1 VSRLLARWAEC
12 TFWLARYVERAENL
26 ARILEVQEVFA
37 RDLRGS
43 ADWKVVLDINADTD
57 RFLAAHPEGAT
68 ADAVLRF
75 YLVDRD
81 NPTSILCDLRAAR
94 ENARQLRPLI
104 STELWTHLNVFYN
117 RIAALLP
124 AEVGEH
130 RLARLCAMIKEGCQ
144 THAGIAAGTLYRD
157 EAWSFAQLGAAIE
170 RADQTTRLL
179 DAKLLAFAARE
190 DEEPGSAADA
200 FYWMAVLRAAA
211 GYQAFRRRH
220 PHGLEPRQVAT
231 FLLCDA
237 SFPRS
242 VAANLGIVSAELERL
257 RRRYRLRRA
266 AEVLER
272 VEGLT
277 TLLEP
282 RPLEKVMAREQGLHE
297 LADSLQRGL
306 ATIALDLA
314 ERFFGWA
321 PSPSAE
327 KPAPG
332 SAQSQTTG
340 GSASG

>member
-1 VSRLLARWAEC
+1 MSRLLARWAEC

-37 RDLRGS
+37 RDLRGA
-43 ADWKVVLDINADTD
+43 ADWKVVLDINADTE
-57 RFLAAHPEGAT
+57 RFMAAHPQGPT

-75 YLVDRD
+75 YLIDRD

-117 RIAALLP
+117 RIAALGA

-220 PHGLEPRQVAT
+220 PRGLEPRQVAT
-231 FLLCDA
+231 FLLCDSA
-237 SFPRS
+237 FPRS
-242 VAANLGIVSAELERL
+242 VAANLAIVAAELERL
-257 RRRYRLRRA
+257 RRRYGLRRA

-282 RPLEKVMAREQGLHE
+282 RPLDKVMAREHGLHE
-297 LADSLQRGL
+297 LADALQRGL
-306 ATIALDLA
+306 GAIAIDLA
-314 ERFFGWA
+314 ERFFGWTA
-321 PSPSAE
+321 PAESAARAAGSISTPS
-327 KPAPG
+327 G
-332 SAQSQTTG
+332 
-340 GSASG
+340 